1 MTQSKRNLTP
11 TEFQPV
17 AQNTK
22 GTSGSIG
29 LSPAKVG
36 LTLLALGLFAAL
48 AFVLTAKS
56 LTVIVNQTQ
65 EAKVDVKGGLSVN
78 FGGRFLLLPGEYT
91 ILVAAAGFQT
101 VEIAYTATRDDS
113 QQLQVELKAL
123 PGRITLNLSPTNATV
138 QLNGEPI
145 TETAL
150 ELDPAT
156 YEALVQADRYQD
168 KNVSIE
174 VEGKGITQEFAISLD
189 PNWAA
194 ITIDSEPANAEVYL
208 NNIRL
213 GTTPLT
219 ADILAGQHEL
229 RLEKQSYQPTTQ
241 TLEVYAG
248 ADQSLPKIVL
258 NEANGQFKIESD
270 PIGATVM
277 LDGRYKG
284 LTPVSLTLEPG
295 QEHKIALTK
304 PGFQATEVIRKL
316 AAGGSAKEM
325 FNLKPMLG
333 RVTFA
338 ISPADASITA
348 NGRKIG
354 QGSTTLD
361 LPQVEQTVVISKP
374 GYEPFS
380 TVITPRNGIAQT
392 VTATLMTEAAAR
404 KARLQPIAKDPTGA
418 EMVLIDPAGKGAFTM
433 GSSRRDSGRR
443 ANETERSVQL
453 TRAFYM
459 AKQETTNAQFRLFEA
474 SHDSGVTAGNSLNR
488 QTQPAVKV
496 SWQQAAQFCNWLS
509 RREGLPLFYK
519 EQNGIIVGFNPQ
531 ASGYRLPSEA
541 EWEFVTRVT
550 EAGERR
556 FLWGE
561 TFPPANDTENF
572 ADASSAHVTGRIVAN
587 YQDGYVAT
595 APVASFNPG
604 PYGLFDLAGNVAE
617 WAHDVYEIRTP
628 SEQTETNP
636 LGKQI
641 GDNYVIKGASWSLS
655 KLTELR
661 LSYRDYGARGRDD
674 VGFRVARYAE

>member
-17 AQNTK
+17 TQNTQ
-22 GTSGSIG
+22 GTGGSIG

-36 LTLLALGLFAAL
+36 LILLALGLFAAL
-48 AFVLTAKS
+48 AFVLAAKS
-56 LTVIVNQTQ
+56 LTVIVNQTH
-65 EAKVDVKGGLSVN
+65 EANVDVKGGFSVN

-91 ILVAAAGFQT
+91 ISVAAAGFQAA
-101 VEIAYTATRDDS
+101 EIAYTVTRDES

-123 PGRITLNLSPTNATV
+123 PGRITLNLSPANATV
-138 QLNGEPI
+138 QLNGETI
-145 TETAL
+145 TETTL
-150 ELDPAT
+150 ELEPAT
-156 YEALVQADRYQD
+156 YELLVQADRYQA
-168 KNVSIE
+168 KNVSLE
-174 VEGKGITQEFAISLD
+174 VEGKGITQEFVISLD
-189 PNWAA
+189 PNWAT
-194 ITIDSEPANAEVYL
+194 ITIHSEPANAEVYL

-213 GTTPLT
+213 GATPLT

-229 RLEKQSYQPTTQ
+229 RLEKQHYQPATQ
-241 TLEVYAG
+241 TLDVDAG

-258 NEANGQFKIESD
+258 DEANGQFKIESD

-295 QEHKIALTK
+295 QEHTITLTK
-304 PGFQATEVIRKL
+304 PGFQALEVTRKL

-361 LPQVEQTVVISKP
+361 LPQVEQKIIISKP
-374 GYEPFS
+374 GYEPFI

-392 VTATLMTEAAAR
+392 VAATLITEAAAR
-404 KARLQPIAKDPTGA
+404 KARLQSIVKDPTGA

-453 TRAFYM
+453 TRAFYI

-474 SHDSGVTAGNSLNR
+474 SHDSGVAAGNSLNR

-519 EQNGIIVGFNPQ
+519 EQNGIIVGFNPE

-561 TFPPANDTENF
+561 TFPPANNTENF

-604 PYGLFDLAGNVAE
+604 PHGLFDLAGNVAE
-617 WAHDVYEIRTP
+617 WVHDVYEIRTP

-636 LGKQI
+636 LGKQV

>member
-36 LTLLALGLFAAL
+36 LTLLGLGLFAAL

-65 EAKVDVKGGLSVN
+65 EAKVDVKGGLSVK
-78 FGGRFLLLPGEYT
+78 FGGRFLLLPGEYS
-91 ILVAAAGFQT
+91 VAVTAAGFKATEIPYT
-101 VEIAYTATRDDS
+101 VTRDES

-145 TETAL
+145 TETTL
-150 ELDPAT
+150 ELESAT

-168 KNVSIE
+168 KNVSLE

-194 ITIDSEPANAEVYL
+194 ITIHSEPANAEVYL
-208 NNIRL
+208 NTIRL

-258 NEANGQFKIESD
+258 DEANGQFKIESD

-295 QEHKIALTK
+295 QEHKITLTK
-304 PGFQATEVIRKL
+304 PGFQAVEATRKL

-550 EAGERR
+550 DAGERR

-561 TFPPANDTENF
+561 TFPPANNTENF

-636 LGKQI
+636 LGKQV